1 MPRSKSWTPQ
11 QARQFA
17 SINKSIATKVSNAL
31 SRAMKG
37 ELEETAKSIM
47 QSKVQDD
54 VYSYTPL
61 EYERRGVNGG
71 LADEKN
77 IQILKNEVSVSSR
90 KSSNRIFEEDHN
102 GELFYRPKPVMGRYI
117 NTDYSAI
124 GEFSFANI
132 TPPNNSVFG
141 TPIDYTSDP
150 TILSCWINDEKVPD
164 LNNMTKKFRGHPK
177 HFLEDTFNEFYV
189 SGLAKTII
197 VKGLKKEIKK

>member
-17 SINKSIATKVSNAL
+17 AINKSIATKVSKAL

-47 QSKVQDD
+47 QSKIQDD
-54 VYSYTPL
+54 VYSYVPT
-61 EYERRGVNGG
+61 EYERRGSNGG

-77 IQILKNEVSVSSR
+77 IQILKNNVSVSSR
-90 KSSNRIFEEDHN
+90 KSKNSVFEYDPN
-102 GELFYRPKPVMGRYI
+102 GDVYYRPKPTRGRYI

-132 TPPNNSVFG
+132 TPPNDSVFG

-164 LNNMTKKFRGHPK
+164 LNDMTKKFRGHPQ

-189 SGLAKTII
+189 SGLAKEII
-197 VKGLKKEIKK
+197 VKGLRKEIKK